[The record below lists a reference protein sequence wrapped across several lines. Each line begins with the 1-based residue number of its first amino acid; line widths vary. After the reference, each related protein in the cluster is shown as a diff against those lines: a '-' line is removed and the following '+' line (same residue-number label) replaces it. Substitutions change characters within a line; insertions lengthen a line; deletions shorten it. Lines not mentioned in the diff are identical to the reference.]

1 MAAMHHCSVISSPLL
16 LSSLGLDKT
25 LVCDLI
31 LQCLQLCC
39 FLLLLLLESN
49 ILFAEVLLALLRGLE
64 WLGLAAYR

>member
-1 MAAMHHCSVISSPLL
+1 MAAMHHCSVISLLLL

-39 FLLLLLLESN
+39 LLLLLLLESN